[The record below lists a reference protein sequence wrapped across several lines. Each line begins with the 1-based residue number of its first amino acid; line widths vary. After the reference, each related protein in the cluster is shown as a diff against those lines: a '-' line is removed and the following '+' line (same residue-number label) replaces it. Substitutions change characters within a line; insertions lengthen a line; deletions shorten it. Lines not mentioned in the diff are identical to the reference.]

1 MGGVA
6 RRATALQVA
15 RVSAE
20 HTLVLDAGHALLDS
34 SRRPGYLPGQVAAEA
49 LDRMGYDAVALGSE
63 DLTTLGPEGVARVQD
78 AAQFA
83 LLSANAYSANS
94 NRLAAAPYALFEMG
108 EQRIAVLGLTDAR
121 DVPGWKITDPLR
133 TARHYVRRLRQ
144 EADIIIVLSHAG
156 QNADRQIA
164 LQVRGIDVI
173 VVGGNQLLDEPIRLG
188 RDDTLLIHADR
199 YSDGVAGQY
208 LGQAELTFDDAGRL
222 ADYRWERV
230 RLDVRVAEDPIIN
243 RWLLWLE
250 PSQPTP

>member
-1 MGGVA
+1 VGGVA
-6 RRATALQVA
+6 RRATAIQMA
-15 RVSAE
+15 RVAAE
-20 HTLVLDAGHALLDS
+20 HLLVLDAGHALLDS
-34 SRRPGYLPGQVAAEA
+34 GALTGFQPGEVAAEA
-49 LDRMGYDAVALGSE
+49 LDRMGYDAVTLGSA
-63 DLTTLGPEGVARVQD
+63 DLATLGPEGIARLR
-78 AAQFA
+78 ASAQFA
-83 LLSANAYSANS
+83 LLSANAYPAGADA
-94 NRLAAAPYALFEMG
+94 LAAAPYAFFDLG
-108 EQRIAVLGLTDAR
+108 GRRVAVLGLSDAR
-121 DVPGWKITDPLR
+121 DAPGWEIRDPLR
-133 TARHYVRRLRQ
+133 TTRRYVRELRRQ
-144 EADIIIVLSHAG
+144 ADIIILLSHAG
-156 QNADRQIA
+156 QNVDRQIA